1 MNMSVSESNA
11 MRDAVRDP
19 IRDPM
24 RDKTQVLIV
33 GAGPAGQGLA
43 IELGHRGID
52 CLVIERNPRIGVAPR
67 AKTTNVRTREHF
79 RRWGIA
85 DALRDASPFGVDY
98 PSNIAFT
105 TRMSGHLLTR
115 FDNALYCAPGRNP
128 LYAEHAQW
136 IPQYT
141 LERVMRQHLETLDS
155 VRVQLNCELLGFE
168 QAEGSVVATLRDL
181 ETGVQRQVEAQFL
194 AGCDGGRSVVREGI
208 GARMEGKFGLS
219 RNYNIVFHAPGL
231 AQAHPHG
238 RAIMYWQINGDVPS
252 LIGPMDSGDRWFFM
266 PTGLAPDVQVTKD
279 TAAAL
284 IRRATG
290 IDLPFEV
297 LSVDEWVAHQVVA
310 NRYRDRRVFLAGD
323 ACHLH
328 PPFGGFGMNMGVS
341 DSVDLGWKLAAVLQ
355 GWGGETLLQS
365 YELERRPVHMHV
377 LQEAVANHAKISNA
391 LFEEGMEDDTP
402 AGQAVRD
409 RVGKRINAEKLSEFY
424 TLGTILGDRYS
435 DSPVVQKSESPAVVQ
450 RDFLNYVPSSEP
462 GGRAPHAWL
471 HDGSSLFDHFGT
483 GFTLLA
489 LPDISD
495 TSKTSE
501 TTGALEAS
509 MLGAVRDAARL
520 GVPLKILQSDN
531 PALPR
536 LYARRLTLIRPD
548 QHIAWTGDL
557 WPDYDDFDVL
567 AMTTGRES
575 GTTLNTTHAKET
587 LHESSS

>member
-1 MNMSVSESNA
+1 MDD
-11 MRDAVRDP
+11 R
-19 IRDPM
+19 
-24 RDKTQVLIV
+24 TQVLIV

-43 IELGHRGID
+43 IELGHRGIN
-52 CLVIERNPRIGVAPR
+52 CLVIEKNPNIGVAPR

-85 DALRDASPFGVDY
+85 DALRDAAPFGVDY
-98 PSNIAFT
+98 PSNIVFT

-168 QAEGSVVATLRDL
+168 QSGDSVVATLRDV
-181 ETGVQRQVEAQFL
+181 ETGEQRRVEAQFL

-208 GARMEGKFGLS
+208 GAHMEGKFGLS
-219 RNYNIVFHAPGL
+219 RNYNIVFQAPGL
-231 AQAHPHG
+231 AEAHPHG

-252 LIGPMDSGDRWFFM
+252 IIGPMDSGDRWFFM

-284 IRRATG
+284 IRQATG
-290 IDLPFEV
+290 IDLPFKV

-310 NRYRDRRVFLAGD
+310 NHYRDRRAFLAGD

-341 DSVDLGWKLAAVLQ
+341 DAVDLGWKLAAVLQ
-355 GWGGETLLQS
+355 GWGGEALLQS

-377 LQEAVANHAKISNA
+377 LQQAVSNHAKISNA
-391 LFEEGMEDDTP
+391 LFEDGLEDDTP
-402 AGQAVRD
+402 TGQAARA

-424 TLGTILGDRYS
+424 TLGTILGDCYRN
-435 DSPVVQKSESPAVVQ
+435 SPVVQKSGNSARAAAGP

-471 HDGSSLFDHFGT
+471 HDGSSLFDHFGP

-489 LPDISD
+489 LPDAAN
-495 TSKTSE
+495 TSIQSAE
-501 TTGALEAS
+501 
-509 MLGAVRDAARL
+509 RDAARL
-520 GVPLKILQSDN
+520 GIPLKVLRSDN
-531 PALPR
+531 PALPC
-536 LYARRLTLIRPD
+536 LYAHRLTLIRPD
-548 QHIAWTGDL
+548 QHIAWTGDS
-557 WPDYDDFDVL
+557 WPAPVDFDVL
-567 AMTTGRES
+567 AMVTGQIS
-575 GTTLNTTHAKET
+575 NLVFHPTHAKET